1 MGGNSAIGT
10 SPRSFLFLQGPIGPF
25 FSRLAQRLAADGHA
39 VHRIN
44 FHGGDR
50 LFWRLAGA
58 VDFRGGAAEWPA
70 FLCELLG
77 RRCITDLVLFGDCR
91 PMHRVALAA
100 AAERKLPA
108 HVFEEGYL
116 RPNWITLERGG
127 VNGNSL
133 LPHDP
138 QYYRESVRSAPR
150 RGETPVASSFVR
162 RAFEDVLYHTA
173 MAVTRHYYRGYRT
186 HRPWHPYV
194 DYAHAAGRFLHRPL
208 VKRRTVARCERLA
221 ARPQH
226 YFVFPLQLD
235 ADTQI
240 RHHSVFRRMQP
251 AIEHVIASFA
261 RHAPGDALLSV
272 TEHPLE
278 TGVAGLK
285 LIVDRCAADFG
296 VHSRVVYFEGG
307 TPDRLLRGSRGVITV
322 NSTIGLRALS
332 WGLPV
337 TTLGQAVYA
346 LPGLTFQG
354 TVDEFWRH
362 AAPPDPILFAAFR
375 RVLVVRTQINGGFY
389 SASGISM
396 AVREA
401 ASRLQQ
407 EPALGQSVREQP
419 ARLDPDL
426 LLPPTAAAL

>member
-1 MGGNSAIGT
+1 MDANSATGT

-25 FSRLAQRLAADGHA
+25 FSRLAQRLAAAGHA

-50 LFWRLAGA
+50 LFWRLPGA
-58 VDFRGGAAEWPA
+58 VDFRGDEAGWPA
-70 FLCELLG
+70 FLCEHLG
-77 RRCITDLVLFGDCR
+77 RWCITDLVLFGDCR
-91 PMHRVALAA
+91 PMHRAALAA
-100 AAERKLPA
+100 AAEHKLPA

-127 VNGNSL
+127 VNGNSV
-133 LPHDP
+133 LPRDP
-138 QYYRESVRSAPR
+138 QYYRVAGQSAPR
-150 RGETPVASSFVR
+150 REEAPVASSFAR

-173 MAVTRHYYRGYRT
+173 MALTRNHFRGYRT

-194 DYAHAAGRFLHRPL
+194 DYAHAAGRFLRRPF
-208 VKRRTVARCERLA
+208 VKGYTAALSERLA
-221 ARPQH
+221 AQPQP

-240 RHHSVFRRMQP
+240 RHHSVFRRMRP

-285 LIVDRCAADFG
+285 LIVDRCATDAG
-296 VHSRVVYFEGG
+296 VRSRVVYFEGG

-322 NSTIGLRALS
+322 NSTIGVRALS

-337 TTLGQAVYA
+337 ATLGQAVYA
-346 LPGLTFQG
+346 LPGLTHQG
-354 TVDEFWRH
+354 TVDKFWRH
-362 AAPPDPILFAAFR
+362 AAPPDPSLFAAFR
-375 RVLVVRTQINGGFY
+375 RVLVTRTQINGGFY
-389 SASGISM
+389 SDSAISM

-401 ASRLQQ
+401 AGRLQQ
-407 EPALGQSVREQP
+407 EPALEESVRP
-419 ARLDPDL
+419 RTSRFDPDL
-426 LLPPTAAAL
+426 LLPPTATAL